1 MSRLSKPHFKRGILS
16 LLGDDPEKKEE
27 ALALI
32 DAYSKTKQEDID
44 KLVDVVKSL
53 SSSDKCR
60 LESSGRCATHKTN
73 TDTGICPHHRAKMLI
88 ERFEGGLGARLV
100 FSKA

>member
-1 MSRLSKPHFKRGILS
+1 MTQR
-16 LLGDDPEKKEE
+16 KKEE

-44 KLVDVVKSL
+44 KLVDVVKAL

-60 LESSGRCATHKTN
+60 LESSGRCTTHKTN
-73 TDTGICPHHRAKMLI
+73 TDTGICPHHLAKMLL
-88 ERFEGGLGARLV
+88 ERFEGGLGGVDFL
-100 FSKA
+100 